1 MQYLTSVDHYKGLQD
16 VLAAH
21 EGNVARLR
29 ASQACWMRKKY
40 VPLYI
45 KALQAQHMGGDEETR
60 RMDEALP
67 EPTILLFRRLAHAQV
82 STSLSFLE

>member
-1 MQYLTSVDHYKGLQD
+1 
-16 VLAAH
+16 
-21 EGNVARLR
+21 
-29 ASQACWMRKKY
+29 

-82 STSLSFLE
+82 SPSQLLSTMGQQPLTQR

>member
-1 MQYLTSVDHYKGLQD
+1 MTL
-16 VLAAH
+16 
-21 EGNVARLR
+21 
-29 ASQACWMRKKY
+29 SQACWMRKKY

-67 EPTILLFRRLAHAQV
+67 EPTILFFRRLAHAQV
-82 STSLSFLE
+82 RHPWDHVRIVPACL

>member
-1 MQYLTSVDHYKGLQD
+1 MRVTMP
-16 VLAAH
+16 
-21 EGNVARLR
+21 
-29 ASQACWMRKKY
+29 QACWMRKKY

-82 STSLSFLE
+82 RPSTAH

>member
-1 MQYLTSVDHYKGLQD
+1 
-16 VLAAH
+16 
-21 EGNVARLR
+21 
-29 ASQACWMRKKY
+29 MRKKY

-82 STSLSFLE
+82 RCSMGMGQLSRTAGSPVWPRI